1 MMMLHV
7 MAETVQVTLIHMI
20 TVPQLV
26 QTQTVRIP
34 LIRIHTDTKM
44 DQLVQT
50 QTVLTPP
57 IRIHTH
63 TQQRMWATWVYPV
76 SCTNQLG
83 RLMQID

>member
-26 QTQTVRIP
+26 QTQTVLIP
-34 LIRIHTDTKM
+34 LTDTKM